1 MFSFFVVPLHRNS
14 KGGLYQSQ
22 KGERCGKPNY
32 QNLFIM
38 ENGYWM
44 SPSDVMMMT
53 KHHNNRGMAAT
64 GIGLAAGLG
73 GGALLLGIAG
83 LWGLNAASKARARGA
98 EQLALANQN
107 SLNNV
112 AALVLQERNS
122 RETWQNQHAPTLTQY
137 VDVRAG
143 AGANALSVAEAL
155 ALTNGGINAAVGH
168 DAFLKVQRYSAPQPC
183 GCDTCGN

>member
-1 MFSFFVVPLHRNS
+1 
-14 KGGLYQSQ
+14 
-22 KGERCGKPNY
+22 
-32 QNLFIM
+32 M

-44 SPSDVMMMT
+44 SPTDVMAMT

-112 AALVLQERNS
+112 AALVLAERTS
-122 RETWQNQHAPTLTQY
+122 RETWQNNHAPTLTQY
-137 VDVRAG
+137 VDVRAGAG

-155 ALTNGGINAAVGH
+155 ALTNGGIGAAVGH

>member
-1 MFSFFVVPLHRNS
+1 
-14 KGGLYQSQ
+14 
-22 KGERCGKPNY
+22 
-32 QNLFIM
+32 M

>member
-1 MFSFFVVPLHRNS
+1 
-14 KGGLYQSQ
+14 
-22 KGERCGKPNY
+22 
-32 QNLFIM
+32 M

-83 LWGLNAASKARARGA
+83 LWGLNQASKARAM
-98 EQLALANQN
+98 ANQN
-107 SLNNV
+107 SLNNL
-112 AALVLQERNS
+112 AALTLAERTS
-122 RETWQNQHAPTLTQY
+122 RETWQNNHAPTLTQY

-143 AGANALSVAEAL
+143 AGAGANALSVAEAL
-155 ALTNGGINAAVGH
+155 ALQNNGINSAIGR
-168 DAFLKVQRYSAPQPC
+168 DCYLRVQRYSAPQPC
-183 GCDTCGN
+183 GCDTCNG

>member
-1 MFSFFVVPLHRNS
+1 
-14 KGGLYQSQ
+14 
-22 KGERCGKPNY
+22 
-32 QNLFIM
+32 M

-44 SPSDVMMMT
+44 TPCDVMAMT

-98 EQLALANQN
+98 EQLAQANQN

-112 AALVLQERNS
+112 AALVLAERTS
-122 RETWQNQHAPTLTQY
+122 RENWQNQHAPTLTQY

-143 AGANALSVAEAL
+143 AGAGANALSVA
-155 ALTNGGINAAVGH
+155 
-168 DAFLKVQRYSAPQPC
+168 
-183 GCDTCGN
+183 

>member
-1 MFSFFVVPLHRNS
+1 
-14 KGGLYQSQ
+14 
-22 KGERCGKPNY
+22 
-32 QNLFIM
+32 
-38 ENGYWM
+38 
-44 SPSDVMMMT
+44 MMMT
-53 KHHNNRGMAAT
+53 KHHNSRGMAAT

-112 AALVLQERNS
+112 AALVLQERTS

-143 AGANALSVAEAL
+143 AGAGANALSVAEAL
-155 ALTNGGINAAVGH
+155 AIANNGGLNPAIAH
-168 DAFLKVQRYSAPQPC
+168 DCYLKVARVSGSQNC
-183 GCDTCGN
+183 GCGCGNE